1 MWKRIATAV
10 VLLGIV
16 LGTLLGLRQIEV
28 AFADLVGVLVC
39 VLGVYEMY
47 NALKQ
52 AGYSPVGLALFFS
65 AATIYPATYF
75 LGEKGIIASTLL
87 AVMIAIVY
95 FTFSKRLELKDL
107 FATIG
112 VIVYPVLLFAPFF
125 VLNHSQYGMLAIM
138 LTLLVPILT
147 DTMAYFVG
155 ITFKGPKLC
164 PTISPKKT
172 ISGAIGG
179 VLGGILGAMIVFV
192 LFDYTHCMSVFNN
205 VGMLS
210 LTDSLVKSGIIYA
223 VIGLVGGVICELG
236 DLGASSIKRKAGIK
250 DFGKIFPGHGG
261 IMDRL
266 DSILFMLPIV
276 YVTVSLVTR

>member
-52 AGYSPVGLALFFS
+52 ADYNPVGLSLFFS

-107 FATIG
+107 FATLGI
-112 VIVYPVLLFAPFF
+112 IIYPVLLFAPFF

-192 LFDYTHCMSVFNN
+192 LFDYTQCMSVFNN
-205 VGMLS
+205 VGALA
-210 LTDSLVKSGIIYA
+210 LTDSLVKSGIIYG

-261 IMDRL
+261 MMDRL

-276 YVTVSLVTR
+276 YITISLITR

>member
-65 AATIYPATYF
+65 SATIYPATYF

-112 VIVYPVLLFAPFF
+112 VIIYPVLLFAPFF

-261 IMDRL
+261 MMDRL

>member
-261 IMDRL
+261 MMDRL

>member
-261 IMDRL
+261 MMDRL
-266 DSILFMLPIV
+266 DSILCMLPIV

>member
-107 FATIG
+107 FATMGI
-112 VIVYPVLLFAPFF
+112 IVYPVLLFAPFF

-179 VLGGILGAMIVFV
+179 VLGGILGAMLVFV
-192 LFDYTHCMSVFNN
+192 LFDYTHCMSAFKN
-205 VGMLS
+205 VGMLA

-261 IMDRL
+261 MMDRL

-276 YVTVSLVTR
+276 YITISLISR

>member
-192 LFDYTHCMSVFNN
+192 LFDYTHCMYVFNN

-261 IMDRL
+261 MMDRL

>member
-75 LGEKGIIASTLL
+75 LGEKGIIASVLL

-112 VIVYPVLLFAPFF
+112 VIVYPVLLFSPFF

-192 LFDYTHCMSVFNN
+192 LFDYTQCMSAFKN
-205 VGMLS
+205 VGMLT

-261 IMDRL
+261 MMDRL

-276 YVTVSLVTR
+276 YVTISLITR

>member
-75 LGEKGIIASTLL
+75 LGEKGIIASVLL

-147 DTMAYFVG
+147 ETMAYFVG

-192 LFDYTHCMSVFNN
+192 LFDYTQCMSAFKN
-205 VGMLS
+205 VGMLT

-261 IMDRL
+261 MMDRL

-276 YVTVSLVTR
+276 YVTISLITR

>member
-75 LGEKGIIASTLL
+75 FGEKGIIASTIL

-261 IMDRL
+261 MMDRL
-266 DSILFMLPIV
+266 DSNLFMLPIV

>member
-155 ITFKGPKLC
+155 ITLKGPKLC

-179 VLGGILGAMIVFV
+179 VLGGILGAIIVFV

-261 IMDRL
+261 MMDRL

>member
-16 LGTLLGLRQIEV
+16 IGTLLGLRQIEV

-107 FATIG
+107 FATLGI
-112 VIVYPVLLFAPFF
+112 IIYPVLLFAPFF
-125 VLNHSQYGMLAIM
+125 VLNHSQYGMLAIT

-155 ITFKGPKLC
+155 
-164 PTISPKKT
+164 
-172 ISGAIGG
+172 
-179 VLGGILGAMIVFV
+179 
-192 LFDYTHCMSVFNN
+192 
-205 VGMLS
+205 
-210 LTDSLVKSGIIYA
+210 
-223 VIGLVGGVICELG
+223 
-236 DLGASSIKRKAGIK
+236 
-250 DFGKIFPGHGG
+250 
-261 IMDRL
+261 
-266 DSILFMLPIV
+266 
-276 YVTVSLVTR
+276 

>member
-75 LGEKGIIASTLL
+75 LGEKGIIASVLL

-112 VIVYPVLLFAPFF
+112 VIVYPVLLFSPFF

-192 LFDYTHCMSVFNN
+192 LFDYTQCMSAFNN
-205 VGMLS
+205 VGMLT

-261 IMDRL
+261 MMDRL

-276 YVTVSLVTR
+276 YVTISLITR